1 MQDQVTDN
9 AAAAVVAL
17 YNHRVINWENF
28 VEKRDDLISNLLL
41 SIGKANL
48 AQLEDVEDGVRNL
61 TALAVMTAMS
71 IKYDTLTAPTMT
83 KWKKTLIAEFD
94 GRDSLENLMATHTKI
109 HANFLR
115 VGQPLSEY
123 DKLCTLQAAVAQH
136 PTVLKVI
143 RMYTNEHP
151 NIVDQ
156 TFAALVG
163 HVTLH
168 APHITMT
175 AHELGLAVRLAPSEA
190 PQALTEARVSE
201 LLAQA
206 LAVLSKD
213 TRANRG
219 GGRGSHHGRESRAP
233 LNAAGRSS
241 GRGGNVGSV
250 GNAPTRI
257 YCYVHGYDSHR
268 GSECRTILHD
278 RDFYTNRYRRAA
290 SHSVLEGGSVHK
302 F

>member
-1 MQDQVTDN
+1 MPDQVADN

-48 AQLEDVEDGVRNL
+48 AQLEDAENGVRNL

-71 IKYDTLTAPTMT
+71 IKYDTLTAATMT

-143 RMYTNEHP
+143 RMYTDEHP

-156 TFAALVG
+156 MFAALVM
-163 HVTLH
+163 LRCMRR
-168 APHITMT
+168 I
-175 AHELGLAVRLAPSEA
+175 
-190 PQALTEARVSE
+190 
-201 LLAQA
+201 
-206 LAVLSKD
+206 
-213 TRANRG
+213 
-219 GGRGSHHGRESRAP
+219 SR
-233 LNAAGRSS
+233 
-241 GRGGNVGSV
+241 
-250 GNAPTRI
+250 
-257 YCYVHGYDSHR
+257 
-268 GSECRTILHD
+268 
-278 RDFYTNRYRRAA
+278 
-290 SHSVLEGGSVHK
+290 
-302 F
+302 